1 MPDNVSLTVSEINQ
15 MKQTSNS
22 LISRLKDLRFY
33 FATSK
38 NSAKEST
45 KSLPIISDNEG
56 GLVIYAARDTL
67 KLTKTTNNTIVFTLP
82 TVDFSVTPVIQ
93 VTLTDA
99 NDRSKY
105 LLNTS
110 ATWDP
115 SGKITVHVSSGVD
128 SKTLTKDKPSVLVNV
143 LAIGYA

>member
-1 MPDNVSLTVSEINQ
+1 MPDNVSLTVSEINE

-22 LISRLKDLRFY
+22 LKSRLKDIRFY
-33 FATSK
+33 FSPSNNTK
-38 NSAKEST
+38 ST
-45 KSLPIISDNEG
+45 KELPIISDDKG
-56 GLVIYAARDTL
+56 GLIMYAARETL
-67 KLTKTTNNTIVFTLP
+67 PLGKTTNNTIVFTLP
-82 TVDFSVTPVIQ
+82 KIDFSATPVIQ
-93 VTLTDA
+93 VSLSAATDK
-99 NDRSKY
+99 SKY

-128 SKTLTKDKPSVLVNV
+128 SKTLTKDKPSVVVNV